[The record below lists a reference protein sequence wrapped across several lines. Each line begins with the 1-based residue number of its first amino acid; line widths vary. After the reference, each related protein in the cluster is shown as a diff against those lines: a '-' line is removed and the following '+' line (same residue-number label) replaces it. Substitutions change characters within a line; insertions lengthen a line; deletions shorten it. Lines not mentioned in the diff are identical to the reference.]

1 MHASLPS
8 ESKSGSKSGS
18 QSQSGS
24 EPQPGFQVRDVRT
37 ISTHRSYH
45 GWPTVAR
52 LETGEL
58 LVVVSAGRERHVCP
72 FGQVH
77 LLRSS
82 DDGRSWTGPEI
93 LANGPLDDRD
103 AGILQTRRG
112 TLLVNWFTSIA
123 WLESLNWTECHD
135 HEALRNHGEDG
146 YFARCRKIRAL
157 LTDDVIQRELGVWMV
172 RSTDGGRH
180 WEEKYWVA
188 AGSGTPH
195 GPIELADGNLLF
207 VGNWRDCP
215 VAARADKPITT
226 LGARLSRDEGRTW
239 ELIGT
244 IPERPCD
251 NPGAYHEPHAVQ
263 LPDGRIIVHI
273 RNHNE
278 QDGGHILQCESADG
292 GRTFSV
298 PRDTGLVG
306 LPAHLLLLRDGRL
319 LTTYGY
325 RHPPFGNRAAV
336 SSDGGRIW
344 SAPMVLDE
352 KPEPRDL
359 GYPSTVELADGSLV
373 SVWYEQLPGE
383 TLASV
388 QAARWIRVENA

>member
-1 MHASLPS
+1 MSTSLPS
-8 ESKSGSKSGS
+8 KSKSKP
-18 QSQSGS
+18 

-52 LETGEL
+52 LDTGEL

-82 DDGRSWTGPEI
+82 DNGQSWTGPEI

-123 WLESLNWTECHD
+123 WLESLNWAERSD

-146 YFARCRKIRAL
+146 YYARCRKIRAL

-207 VGNWRDCP
+207 IGNWRDCP
-215 VAARADKPITT
+215 AAVQAGKPT
-226 LGARLSRDEGRTW
+226 LGARLSRDDGRTW
-239 ELIGT
+239 ELIGA
-244 IPERPCD
+244 IPERPGD
-251 NPGAYHEPHAVQ
+251 VPYAYHEPHAVQ

-273 RNHNE
+273 RNHNK
-278 QDGGHILQCESADG
+278 QDGEHILQSESTDG

-298 PRDTGLVG
+298 PHDTGLVG

-325 RHPPFGNRAAV
+325 RRPPFGNRAAV
-336 SSDGGRIW
+336 SADGGRTW

-352 KPEPRDL
+352 KPEPRDI
-359 GYPSTVELADGSLV
+359 GYPSTVKLADGSLY
-373 SVWYEQLPGE
+373 SVWYEHLPGE

-388 QAARWIRVENA
+388 QAASWSLA